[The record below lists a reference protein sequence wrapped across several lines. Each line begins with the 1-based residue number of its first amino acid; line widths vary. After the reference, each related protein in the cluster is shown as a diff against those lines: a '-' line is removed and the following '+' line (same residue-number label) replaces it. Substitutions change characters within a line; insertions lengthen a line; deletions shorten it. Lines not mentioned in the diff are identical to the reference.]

1 MMGDDQIVV
10 MKATRV
16 RGPRGRVITLTPGLK
31 SREQSERIKAA
42 LPTWRETL
50 GRLKAKGRV
59 VEDTPPWA

>member
-1 MMGDDQIVV
+1 MPNEQIVV

-31 SREQSERIKAA
+31 SREVSEHIKST
-42 LPTWRETL
+42 LPQWRETM

-59 VEDTPPWA
+59 VEATPPW